1 VLDRKTVEEWATT
14 RKRESTMAAVGCDPD
29 LLCEEWLAM
38 HDELERIEAA
48 AREWKVLNAGEC
60 RELLRRIADGEV

>member
-1 VLDRKTVEEWATT
+1 VLDRKTVEEWGAN
-14 RKRESTMAAVGCDPD
+14 RHRHMVMAPVGCDPD
-29 LLCEEWLAM
+29 LLIDEWLSV